1 MNLGDYDKYYIQNS
15 EHYLIPKPAF
25 DELFNEMVAW
35 REKSQELKKQ
45 VEYLRSGEY
54 LNQLRFE
61 RDMLQDVAN
70 NGEVSKEDKEF
81 IDMTHRNTE
90 LLEENAELKKQ
101 LEETEVNYDS
111 EHNMRVY
118 LGTQQTKF
126 IKYLEDYIK
135 DRNEARQMHEMYSES
150 ENRLSSQYFI
160 LQEILQKY
168 KEIMGDNM

>member
-45 VEYLRSGEY
+45 LEVGEQQYNDLVEEKEELQEQLAIKTLELENRKTGYIRS
-54 LNQLRFE
+54 LNNQLSEDIEPDPEDFYLAE
-61 RDMLQDVAN
+61 I
-70 NGEVSKEDKEF
+70 EDKAN
-81 IDMTHRNTE
+81 DYDK
-90 LLEENAELKKQ
+90 LLIKQ
-101 LEETEVNYDS
+101 KE
-111 EHNMRVY
+111 
-118 LGTQQTKF
+118 F

-168 KEIMGDNM
+168 KEIIGDNM